1 MKAEKQTR
9 QEEIQRKRNLQSKMD
24 SATVQEEM
32 AKVREQLDKEEEEE
46 KKKKMSWPGCA
57 SSRRP

>member
-32 AKVREQLDKEEEEE
+32 AKVREQLDKEEEE